1 MAFISSVFKLGLMQR
16 CFIIWLFGV
25 IFSEKKDS
33 FNIAFPFSV
42 SLFVLMIYVD
52 NALAA
57 MGASSLSNDLLLS
70 VSRLFFCVL
79 CITVTFSLCC
89 KASIGMAL
97 FTGIALFATEKIAYD
112 IFLLRDTASFLSGYI
127 SDARYAWLEFVVLPC
142 CFLVIKLQFLN
153 DPESPGA
160 EYTVKN
166 VAFACALLLEV
177 LLAGYIRSSNLS
189 NSPIMVRL
197 YCINESI
204 VYIGLFFIFSLYESK
219 EKFKRLATTELML
232 RQDYQRQHEMFEQ
245 NTDRLN
251 HKFHDFKH
259 VISALHAEDDR
270 QKKLLFIRSAER
282 DMAIFDSKIKT
293 GNQALDT
300 ILTGSI
306 LTCDENHI
314 QWTCMADGTALEFM
328 DAFELCRLIGNT
340 LDNAIESVLRIDEEE
355 KRFIAVNIW
364 RRDGLS
370 FIKISNYCAENP
382 VFENGIPLSTKLNKS
397 EHGYG
402 MQSIKAIIEQYGG
415 HWGINIEDG
424 IFTLSIMFPVPQK
437 ASIGAQ

>member
-1 MAFISSVFKLGLMQR
+1 MAFVSSVFKLGLMQR

-25 IFSEKKDS
+25 ISSEKKDK
-33 FNIAFPFSV
+33 FNLAFPFSV
-42 SLFVLMIYVD
+42 FLFVLMIYVD
-52 NALAA
+52 NVLTT
-57 MGASSLSNDLLLS
+57 MDVSSLSNNLLLS
-70 VSRLFFCVL
+70 VARLFFCVL
-79 CITVTFSLCC
+79 CITVTFFMCC

-97 FTGIALFATEKIAYD
+97 FTGLALYATEKIAYD
-112 IFLLRDTASFLSGYI
+112 IFLLRDTASFLSGYV
-127 SDARYAWLEFVVLPC
+127 SDMRYVWLEFVVLPC
-142 CFLVIKLQFLN
+142 CFLVIRLQFLN

-160 EYTVKN
+160 EYTGKN

-177 LLAGYIRSSNLS
+177 LLAGYIKSSNLS
-189 NSPIMVRL
+189 GNPIMVRL

-232 RQDYQRQHEMFEQ
+232 RQDYQRQHEMFEE
-245 NTDRLN
+245 NADRLN

-259 VISALHAEDDR
+259 IISALHVEDDR

-306 LTCDENHI
+306 LTCDEKHI

-328 DAFELCRLIGNT
+328 DAFELCRLIGNA
-340 LDNAIESVLRIDEEE
+340 LDNAIESVLRIEEEE

-402 MQSIKAIIEQYGG
+402 MQSIKAIIEQYSG
-415 HWGINIEDG
+415 HWSINIEDG
-424 IFTLSIMFPVPQK
+424 IFTLSIMFPVPQE
-437 ASIGAQ
+437 ASARPQ

>member
-1 MAFISSVFKLGLMQR
+1 
-16 CFIIWLFGV
+16 
-25 IFSEKKDS
+25 
-33 FNIAFPFSV
+33 
-42 SLFVLMIYVD
+42 
-52 NALAA
+52 
-57 MGASSLSNDLLLS
+57 
-70 VSRLFFCVL
+70 
-79 CITVTFSLCC
+79 
-89 KASIGMAL
+89 
-97 FTGIALFATEKIAYD
+97 
-112 IFLLRDTASFLSGYI
+112 
-127 SDARYAWLEFVVLPC
+127 
-142 CFLVIKLQFLN
+142 
-153 DPESPGA
+153 
-160 EYTVKN
+160 
-166 VAFACALLLEV
+166 
-177 LLAGYIRSSNLS
+177 
-189 NSPIMVRL
+189 
-197 YCINESI
+197 
-204 VYIGLFFIFSLYESK
+204 
-219 EKFKRLATTELML
+219 
-232 RQDYQRQHEMFEQ
+232 
-245 NTDRLN
+245 
-251 HKFHDFKH
+251 
-259 VISALHAEDDR
+259 
-270 QKKLLFIRSAER
+270 
-282 DMAIFDSKIKT
+282 MAIFDSKIKT